1 LEERGVFEPN
11 LEQVEEL
18 CEIAEETAREYVL
31 SKAPPRR
38 ISILNVTVDAE
49 GTKPI
54 TINIDVEVVLSPLMK
69 NFDVEKLVKEATE
82 RAFASIE
89 KYLRNSHANPRNSVS
104 YRQA

>member
-1 LEERGVFEPN
+1 MEESGILELT

-31 SKAPPRR
+31 SKVPPRR
-38 ISILNVTVDAE
+38 ISTLNVTVDAE

-54 TINIDVEVVLSPLMK
+54 TINVDVEVVLSPLMK

-89 KYLRNSHANPRNSVS
+89 KYLRELSCKSTK
-104 YRQA
+104 

>member
-1 LEERGVFEPN
+1 LEEIGILELT

-31 SKAPPRR
+31 SKVPPRR
-38 ISILNVTVDAE
+38 ISALNVTVDAE

-54 TINIDVEVVLSPLMK
+54 TINVDVEVVLSPLMK

-82 RAFASIE
+82 RAFASIRE
-89 KYLRNSHANPRNSVS
+89 YLRKLSCKSTK
-104 YRQA
+104 

>member
-1 LEERGVFEPN
+1 LEEIGILE
-11 LEQVEEL
+11 LTIEQVEEL

-31 SKAPPRR
+31 SRVPPRR
-38 ISILNVTVDAE
+38 ILTLNVTVDAE

-54 TINIDVEVVLSPLMK
+54 TINVDVEVVLSPLMK

-89 KYLRNSHANPRNSVS
+89 KYLRKLSCKSKK
-104 YRQA
+104 

>member
-1 LEERGVFEPN
+1 MEEIGIPELT

-31 SKAPPRR
+31 SKVPPRR
-38 ISILNVTVDAE
+38 ISALNVTVDAK

-54 TINIDVEVVLSPLMK
+54 TVNVDVEVVLSPLMK
-69 NFDVEKLVKEATE
+69 NFNVEKLATEATE

-89 KYLRNSHANPRNSVS
+89 KYLRKLSCKSTR
-104 YRQA
+104 

>member
-1 LEERGVFEPN
+1 MEEIRTTEIT

-31 SKAPPRR
+31 SIVPSRR
-38 ISILNVTVDAE
+38 ISTLNVTVDAE

-54 TINIDVEVVLSPLMK
+54 TINVDVEIVLSPLMK
-69 NFDVEKLVKEATE
+69 HFDVEKLVEEATG

-89 KYLRNSHANPRNSVS
+89 KHLRKRSCKSTK
-104 YRQA
+104 

>member
-1 LEERGVFEPN
+1 LEEIGILELT

-31 SKAPPRR
+31 SKVPPRR
-38 ISILNVTVDAE
+38 ISTLNVTVDAE

-54 TINIDVEVVLSPLMK
+54 TINVDVEVVLSPLMK

-82 RAFASIE
+82 RAFASIRE
-89 KYLRNSHANPRNSVS
+89 YLRKLSCKSTK
-104 YRQA
+104 

>member
-1 LEERGVFEPN
+1 MEEIGILELT

-31 SKAPPRR
+31 SKVPPRR
-38 ISILNVTVDAE
+38 ISTLNVTVDAE

-54 TINIDVEVVLSPLMK
+54 TINVDVEVVLSPLMK

-82 RAFASIE
+82 RAFTSIK
-89 KYLRNSHANPRNSVS
+89 KYLGKLSCKSTK
-104 YRQA
+104 

>member
-1 LEERGVFEPN
+1 LEEIGILELT

-31 SKAPPRR
+31 SKVPPRR
-38 ISILNVTVDAE
+38 ISTLNVTVDAE

-54 TINIDVEVVLSPLMK
+54 TINVDVEVVLSPLMK

-82 RAFASIE
+82 RAFASIR
-89 KYLRNSHANPRNSVS
+89 KYLRKLSCKSTK
-104 YRQA
+104 